1 MGNFS
6 VAIDGP
12 AGAGKS
18 TLAKAAARAMGFIY
32 VDTGAIYR
40 TVGFA
45 AKRAGIAPDDAAGVT
60 ALLPGLSI
68 DITYIGDTQHMLLDG
83 EDVSDWI
90 RTPEMSDYA
99 SNVSAMPAVRAYL
112 MHMQRQMAERYNVIM
127 DGRDIGTVV
136 LPNAGL
142 KVFLTAAVE
151 KRAARRHLEL
161 AEKGIN
167 TTFEE
172 VLRDMRIRDERDSN
186 REAAPLRAAEDAVI
200 LDTGDLTL
208 EESIQALLDLIQARM
223 SEGGMV

>member
-112 MHMQRQMAERYNVIM
+112 MDMQRQMAERYNVIM

-151 KRAARRHLEL
+151 TRAARRHLEL

-186 REAAPLRAAEDAVI
+186 RETAPLRAAEDAVI

>member
-112 MHMQRQMAERYNVIM
+112 MDMQRQMAERYNVIM

-186 REAAPLRAAEDAVI
+186 RENAPLRDAEDAVI

>member
-1 MGNFS
+1 M
-6 VAIDGP
+6 
-12 AGAGKS
+12 
-18 TLAKAAARAMGFIY
+18 
-32 VDTGAIYR
+32 
-40 TVGFA
+40 
-45 AKRAGIAPDDAAGVT
+45 
-60 ALLPGLSI
+60 
-68 DITYIGDTQHMLLDG
+68 
-83 EDVSDWI
+83 
-90 RTPEMSDYA
+90 
-99 SNVSAMPAVRAYL
+99 
-112 MHMQRQMAERYNVIM
+112 
-127 DGRDIGTVV
+127 
-136 LPNAGL
+136 
-142 KVFLTAAVE
+142 E

>member
-112 MHMQRQMAERYNVIM
+112 MDMQRQMAERYNVIM

-151 KRAARRHLEL
+151 KRAARRHFEL

-186 REAAPLRAAEDAVI
+186 RETAPLRAAEDAVI

>member
-112 MHMQRQMAERYNVIM
+112 MDMQRQMAERYNVIM

-186 REAAPLRAAEDAVI
+186 REAAPLRVAEDAVI

>member
-112 MHMQRQMAERYNVIM
+112 MDMQRQMAERYNVIM

>member
-112 MHMQRQMAERYNVIM
+112 MDMQRQMAEQYNVIM

-136 LPNAGL
+136 LPHASL

-161 AEKGIN
+161 REKGID
-167 TTFEE
+167 TSFEE
-172 VLRDMRIRDERDSN
+172 VLAEMRIRDERDSN
-186 REAAPLRAAEDAVI
+186 RAAAPLKAAEDAVI
-200 LDTGDLTL
+200 LDTGDMTL
-208 EESIQALLDLIQARM
+208 EESIQALLALIRAERW
-223 SEGGMV
+223 EGATV

>member
-18 TLAKAAARAMGFIY
+18 TLAKAAARVMGFIY